1 LVTCYKYIIK
11 VGDKEIEI
19 DEKVVKI
26 LNIYA
31 KTEMDLEK
39 LAEELK
45 LDDWME
51 AYEFIK
57 KVPAWIM
64 WTPSLIWKKELER
77 CNTTKETKVVK
88 I

>member
-1 LVTCYKYIIK
+1 MSVCFKYVIK
-11 VGDKEIEI
+11 VGDKEIEV
-19 DEKVVKI
+19 DDKVVKI

-31 KTEMDLEK
+31 KTEMNLEK

-45 LDDWME
+45 LSDWME

-64 WTPSLIWKKELER
+64 WTPSLIWRRELEQ
-77 CNTTKETKVVK
+77 CSVAKEIKVIK

>member
-1 LVTCYKYIIK
+1 LATCYKYIIK

-77 CNTTKETKVVK
+77 CNTTKETKVIK